1 MGFRPDMERIFLCLL
16 LFSKTTRQ
24 TLLFLATI
32 PDQVNEIANMA
43 LRPNR
48 NFVDTVSD
56 DSEQTH
62 MHVQQQL
69 MITSQ
74 DKIIHDL
81 FCILHHETN
90 NSAGSGGG
98 GVGVYKIIVFFT
110 TARLTGF
117 MSEFFNSVA
126 GETGYTVLEM
136 HSRKAQSARESEQF
150 RKSSNVVMFL
160 SDVSAQGMDYPD
172 WSFKQSICW
181 IQQIDTLTLKRH
193 NSLTIRN
200 W

>member
-1 MGFRPDMERIFLCLL
+1 MGFRPDMERILRLL
-16 LFSKTTRQ
+16 LSSKTTRQ

-117 MSEFFNSVA
+117 MSELFNSVA
-126 GETGYTVLEM
+126 GETGYTVLRCI
-136 HSRKAQSARESEQF
+136 HVRPSRRANRSSSANRAM
-150 RKSSNVVMFL
+150 R
-160 SDVSAQGMDYPD
+160 
-172 WSFKQSICW
+172 
-181 IQQIDTLTLKRH
+181 
-193 NSLTIRN
+193 
-200 W
+200 